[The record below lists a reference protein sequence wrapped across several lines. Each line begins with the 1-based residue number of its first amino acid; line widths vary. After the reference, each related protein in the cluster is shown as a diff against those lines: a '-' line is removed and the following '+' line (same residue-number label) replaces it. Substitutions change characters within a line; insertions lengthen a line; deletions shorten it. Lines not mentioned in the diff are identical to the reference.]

1 MKVLMI
7 SSDPGIHEE
16 TQAARRMEE
25 YRQLVD
31 ELYTI
36 VIAGRFN
43 IAAFFRA
50 YREGKRILGER
61 GAADFLI
68 TVQDPPDRWVVGWL
82 LAKRFGVPLEVQVHT
97 DLMSPYLLRESIKNR
112 FRLII
117 AHFIFMRVMCV
128 RVVSRRIE
136 RSLAKK
142 YPRLSGNITV
152 LPVYVDIE
160 QLRLVHRIEERG
172 VFRFLMVSRLT
183 REKNIELALKAF
195 AKVVNIFPETKL
207 VIVGEGP
214 YRRRLEALALKLGL
228 MQGKVVFT
236 GWQEDTTRSF
246 QYASCYVLTSNYEGY
261 GRTVVEALAVGVPV
275 IMTDVGVAGD
285 IVRHEETGLVVPVGD
300 VQSLVVAMRHV
311 VEDSYMR
318 RVLTENSRKAVE
330 NFPSKKEYLEAYKRM
345 WYTCSSKKIV

>member
-7 SSDPGIHEE
+7 SSDPGIHEK

-25 YRQLVD
+25 YRRLVD

-43 IAAFFRA
+43 ISAFFRA
-50 YREGKRILGER
+50 YREGKKILRQR
-61 GAADFLI
+61 GTADFLI
-68 TVQDPPDRWVVGWL
+68 TVQDPPDRWIVGWL
-82 LAKRFGVPLEVQVHT
+82 LARRFGVPLEVQVHT
-97 DLMSPYLLRESIKNR
+97 DLMSPNLFRESIKNR
-112 FRLII
+112 FRLVI
-117 AHFIFMRVMCV
+117 ARFIFMRVMCV

-136 RSLAKK
+136 QSLVKK

-160 QLRLVHRIEERG
+160 RLRLAHRVEEQG

-183 REKNIELALKAF
+183 REKNIELALNAF
-195 AKVVNIFPETKL
+195 AKVVKVFPETKL
-207 VIVGEGP
+207 VIVGAGP

-228 MQGKVVFT
+228 MQGNVVFT

-246 QYASCYVLTSNYEGY
+246 QYASCYMLTSNYEGY
-261 GRTVVEALAVGVPV
+261 GRTVVEALAAGVPV

-285 IVRHEETGLVVPVGD
+285 IVRNEETGLVVPVGD
-300 VQSLVVAMRHV
+300 VQSLIAAMRRM
-311 VEDSYMR
+311 VEDSYLR

-345 WYTCSSKKIV
+345 WHTCAKVKN